1 VNSDDLQLLVEFRNE
16 VPAPDEATARRIYR
30 LATTSRVGRRRAFP
44 LHVLRRPRLVVAPA
58 AAAAT
63 TAPRRPQL
71 AGRRRLLALSA
82 VATAALSLAGVLVAL
97 TLSAAQPASAYAA
110 AKKAIAASSA
120 GALDSGTMILRRS
133 PDGSTWS
140 ATMTARWNGK
150 DIAIASGGEGF
161 VLPGFEQLLL
171 DAGSVY
177 LQRTDGSWLHYASEA
192 ELEPPLYRD
201 SLQAVFGLVAGT
213 RAAQLIASTYGLQKT
228 VQPDGSSVYSGTIPP
243 RNRAEA
249 APSDDKT
256 GQLFLPSFGPGGAFQ
271 LVVGSDGLISKMSET
286 ASPPLTGAWSL
297 EYSQLGST
305 PPITPPATYT
315 EGTPATC
322 PHRRRRF
329 APRRRSPRR
338 NRRQRP
344 SRNGRTAFST

>member
-1 VNSDDLQLLVEFRNE
+1 VKSDDLQLLVEFRNE
-16 VPAPDEATARRIYR
+16 VPAPDEATAKRIYR
-30 LATTSRVGRRRAFP
+30 LATTSRVGRRRVFS

-58 AAAAT
+58 AAATPT

-97 TLSAAQPASAYAA
+97 TLSAAQPANAYAA

-120 GALDSGTMILRRS
+120 GALDSGTMALRRS

-140 ATMTARWNGK
+140 VTMTARWNGK
-150 DIAIASGGEGF
+150 DVAIASGGEGF

-177 LQRTDGSWLHYASEA
+177 LQRTDGSWLHYASET
-192 ELEPPLYRD
+192 ELEAPLYRD

-228 VQPDGSSVYSGTIPP
+228 VQPDGSTVYSGTIPP
-243 RNRAEA
+243 RSPAEV

-256 GQLFLPSFGPGGAFQ
+256 GQLFLPSFGPGGGFQ
-271 LVVGSDGLISKMSET
+271 LVVGSDGLIRKMSET

-315 EGTPATC
+315 EGTPSDLPT
-322 PHRRRRF
+322 PPQEVRPT
-329 APRRRSPRR
+329 APEP
-338 NRRQRP
+338 
-344 SRNGRTAFST
+344 TT